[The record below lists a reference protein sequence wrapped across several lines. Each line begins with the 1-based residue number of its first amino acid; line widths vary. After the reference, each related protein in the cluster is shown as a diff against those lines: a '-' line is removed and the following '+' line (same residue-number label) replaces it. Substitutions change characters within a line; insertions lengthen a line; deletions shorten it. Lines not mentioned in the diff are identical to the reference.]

1 MILLFPLKNT
11 NIFFLSMNVLIK
23 YILSIKNRCQSVI
36 DEQINGNVFL
46 KDALIFN
53 RFRNNKL

>member
-53 RFRNNKL
+53 PFRNNKL

>member
-1 MILLFPLKNT
+1 
-11 NIFFLSMNVLIK
+11 MNVLIK
-23 YILSIKNRCQSVI
+23 YMLSIKNRCQSVI